1 MATKYEAADTYTDQE
16 IVDLYRQCLARGAV
30 SGEEYY
36 IGNRRIRFP
45 GVDKA
50 LQIIQAFE
58 ARAAD
63 SSGLAMNYARLNR
76 R

>member
-1 MATKYEAADTYTDQE
+1 MTAKYSASDTYTDQE
-16 IVDLYRQCLARGAV
+16 IVDLYRQLIARGAV

-45 GVDKA
+45 GIDNA
-50 LQIIQAFE
+50 LKVIQSFE
-58 ARAAD
+58 ARAAA
-63 SSGLAMNYARLNR
+63 SSGIAFNLARPVR

>member
-1 MATKYEAADTYTDQE
+1 MVTKYEAADTYTDQE
-16 IVDLYRQCLARGAV
+16 IVDLYRQLIARGAV

-45 GVDKA
+45 GLDNA
-50 LQIIQAFE
+50 LKVIREFE
-58 ARAAD
+58 QRVSESTGIASNRV
-63 SSGLAMNYARLNR
+63 RLVR